1 MVLLDGRYKIAAAL
15 WRELQILDKYFLW
28 FSYRSF
34 SHIPYLK
41 KKTIKMLSLNY
52 SKIALQHASYHVATV
67 TCFGIRDFL
76 KELSFLGPS
85 IISGTLHTH
94 LCRKFESVKIL
105 KFKLNIHI
113 AAITIPNS
121 DKPSPLHIHR
131 RISMG
136 CAYKRP

>member
-1 MVLLDGRYKIAAAL
+1 MVNRLRTGTSKVLIPGGA
-15 WRELQILDKYFLW
+15 RELSPEHAVTLCIFKKPTKC
-28 FSYRSF
+28 SF
-34 SHIPYLK
+34 
-41 KKTIKMLSLNY
+41 NY
-52 SKIALQHASYHVATV
+52 SKIDFATHFISCSNSYV
-67 TCFGIRDFL
+67 FWYQGFSQ
-76 KELSFLGPS
+76 ELSFLGPS

-94 LCRKFESVKIL
+94 LCHKFESVKIL